1 MNIGEEIYPT
11 RLMNTK
17 LGYIYLDEILI
28 FVFLLIIMK
37 NHRYTMLLTAV
48 VAALSLS
55 AACSKPDRSEEAT
68 QLKNE
73 LQEII
78 FSNPEKVLERVDSA
92 ERTGVFTETTANL
105 IRSNVYGHMG
115 KTRLA
120 VFYGE
125 QIKQSPELRSEGVNY
140 YSALLQLTSLLNKN
154 GDWGKAI
161 HLADEIIADADQGG
175 LDEQMALRIK
185 SRALTNK
192 ASCEQNMGHLEEAER
207 YYLEGIDLMM
217 GVTQPKDYWIIDAL
231 VIAVIETTEFYL
243 EQDMPQKA
251 LPMVE
256 KADTAMARMARCPD
270 MPEYFL
276 NKRINNLTINQALTY
291 AANGHFDKAE
301 ALYRKHRQ
309 APDLSPYDLIAE
321 ARYLTMAGRY
331 DEAIRLFRKTDS
343 LYLARGSS
351 INNSYINN
359 YMMSQYKALKKAG
372 RTGEAMA
379 YADRMR
385 HLSDSIHVEER
396 KMDVEQQEV
405 IRQKEAE
412 ITSRRHS
419 LAIHRIII
427 LSAIIIILL
436 VGYLLV
442 RAWKYNKE
450 LEAKNRSLYQEIQ
463 QREKAEADELE
474 ALREKPAETL
484 SQSQLLY
491 RRLCEL
497 MQDPE
502 VYTNSETNQDTL
514 AGLAGTNRTYIYDAL
529 RECAGV
535 TPTDFINGY
544 RLRYAA
550 RLLAT
555 TSDSVALIAELC
567 GLTRRTFYRLF
578 DEAYSMSPS
587 DYRKVAKK

>member
-1 MNIGEEIYPT
+1 MK
-11 RLMNTK
+11 RRNT
-17 LGYIYLDEILI
+17 I
-28 FVFLLIIMK
+28 
-37 NHRYTMLLTAV
+37 LLTAV
-48 VAALSLS
+48 VTALTLLMN
-55 AACSKPDRSEEAT
+55 CSKPDRSEEAT

-78 FSNPEKVLERVDSA
+78 FSNPEQVLARVDSA
-92 ERTGVFTETTANL
+92 ERAGVFTETTANL
-105 IRSNVYGHMG
+105 IRSNVYGNMG

-125 QIKQSPELRSEGVNY
+125 QIKHSPQLRSEGVNY

-161 HLADEIIADADQGG
+161 HLADELIADADKGDM
-175 LDEQMALRIK
+175 DEQLALRIK
-185 SRALTNK
+185 SRALTVK
-192 ASCEQNMGHLEEAER
+192 GDCEKDMGHMEEAER
-207 YYLEGIDLMM
+207 YYLEGIDLIM
-217 GVTQPKDYWIIDAL
+217 GVTEPKDYWIIDAMVL
-231 VIAVIETTEFYL
+231 AVLETTEFYL

-251 LPMVE
+251 LPLIA
-256 KADTAMARMARCPD
+256 KGDTALARMARCPE
-270 MPEYFL
+270 MTEQFL
-276 NKRINNLTINQALTY
+276 VVRTNNVTINQALNY
-291 AANGHFDKAE
+291 AANGLYDQAE

-309 APDLSPYDLIAE
+309 ASRLSTYDLVAE
-321 ARYLTMAGRY
+321 ARYLTIVGRY

-351 INNSYINN
+351 ITNSYINN

-372 RTGEAMA
+372 RSGEAMV

-385 HLSDSIHVEER
+385 HLSDSIHLEER
-396 KMDVEQQEV
+396 KMDMEQQEV

-412 ITSRRHS
+412 ITSRSHS
-419 LAIHRIII
+419 LTIHRIIL
-427 LSAIIIILL
+427 LSAIMIILL
-436 VGYLLV
+436 VGCLLV
-442 RAWKYNKE
+442 RAWKYNKA

-463 QREKAEADELE
+463 QREKAEAEERE
-474 ALREKPAETL
+474 ALRERPAETL
-484 SQSQLLY
+484 SQSELLY

-497 MQDPE
+497 MSNPD
-502 VYTNSETNQDTL
+502 VFTNPDTNQDTL
-514 AGLAGTNRTYIYDAL
+514 ASLAGTNRTYIYDAL

-550 RLLAT
+550 GLLAT
-555 TSDSVALIAELC
+555 TKDSVALIAELC
-567 GLTRRTFYRLF
+567 GLSRRTFYRLF

-587 DYRKVAKK
+587 DYRKVAK

>member
-1 MNIGEEIYPT
+1 
-11 RLMNTK
+11 
-17 LGYIYLDEILI
+17 
-28 FVFLLIIMK
+28 MK
-37 NHRYTMLLTAV
+37 KRRYTILLTAV
-48 VAALSLS
+48 VAALSLLVDC
-55 AACSKPDRSEEAT
+55 AKPDRSEEAA

-73 LQEII
+73 IQDLLY
-78 FSNPEKVLERVDSA
+78 SNPEQALERVDSA
-92 ERTGVFTETTANL
+92 ELAGVFSETTANL
-105 IRSNVYGHMG
+105 IRSNVYGRMG
-115 KTRLA
+115 QTQLA
-120 VFYGE
+120 LFYGE
-125 QIKQSPELRSEGVNY
+125 QVKLSPELRSEGVNY
-140 YSALLQLTSLLNKN
+140 YSALLQLASLLNKN
-154 GDWGKAI
+154 GEWGKSL

-175 LDEQMALRIK
+175 LDEQMVLRIK
-185 SRALTNK
+185 SRALTVK
-192 ASCEQNMGHLEEAER
+192 GDCEKNMGHMEEAER

-217 GVTQPKDYWIIDAL
+217 GVVQPKDYWIADAL
-231 VIAVIETTEFYL
+231 VVAVIETTEFYL

-251 LPMVE
+251 LPMVA

-270 MPEYFL
+270 MPEYVL
-276 NKRINNLTINQALTY
+276 NRRSNNLTINQALAY

-309 APDLSPYDLIAE
+309 APNLSPYDLMAE

-331 DEAIRLFRKTDS
+331 DEAIRLSRKTDS
-343 LYLARGSS
+343 LYLAQGSA

-372 RTGEAMA
+372 RTDEAMA

-385 HLSDSIHVEER
+385 HLTDSIHLEER
-396 KMDVEQQEV
+396 KMDMEQQEV

-412 ITSRRHS
+412 ITSRRQS
-419 LAIHRIII
+419 LAVHRIIL
-427 LSAIIIILL
+427 LSAIIVILL

-442 RAWKYNKE
+442 RTRKYNRA
-450 LEAKNRSLYQEIQ
+450 LEEKNRSLYQEIL
-463 QREKAEADELE
+463 QREKAEADERE
-474 ALREKPAETL
+474 ALQERPAETL

-491 RRLCEL
+491 RRLCGL

-502 VYTNSETNQDTL
+502 IFTDPDTNQDTL
-514 AGLAGTNRTYIYDAL
+514 ARLAGTNRTYIYDAL

-544 RLRYAA
+544 RLRHAA

-567 GLTRRTFYRLF
+567 GLSRRTFYRLF
-578 DEAYSMSPS
+578 DETYSMSPS
-587 DYRKVAKK
+587 DYRKAAKK

>member
-1 MNIGEEIYPT
+1 MKK
-11 RLMNTK
+11 RR
-17 LGYIYLDEILI
+17 YII
-28 FVFLLIIMK
+28 
-37 NHRYTMLLTAV
+37 LLTAV
-48 VAALSLS
+48 VAALSLLVG
-55 AACSKPDRSEEAT
+55 CSKPDRSEEAT

-73 LQEII
+73 LQDIL
-78 FSNPEKVLERVDSA
+78 FSNPEHVLERVDSA
-92 ERTGVFTETTANL
+92 ELAGVFTETTANL
-105 IRSNVYGHMG
+105 IRSNVYGRMG
-115 KTRLA
+115 QTQLA
-120 VFYGE
+120 LFYGE
-125 QIKQSPELRSEGVNY
+125 QIKHSPELRSEGVNY

-154 GDWGKAI
+154 GEWGKAI
-161 HLADEIIADADQGG
+161 HLADEIMADVDKGG

-185 SRALTNK
+185 SRAFTNK
-192 ASCEQNMGHLEEAER
+192 ASCAQNMGLLEEAEC

-217 GVTQPKDYWIIDAL
+217 GVVQPKDYWIIDAL
-231 VIAVIETTEFYL
+231 VVAVIETTEFYL
-243 EQDMPQKA
+243 EQEMPQKA

-270 MPEYFL
+270 MPEYVL
-276 NKRINNLTINQALTY
+276 NKRVNNLTINQALAY
-291 AANGHFDKAE
+291 AANGYFDKAE

-343 LYLARGSS
+343 LYLAQGSA
-351 INNSYINN
+351 INSAYIDN
-359 YMMSQYKALKKAG
+359 YMMSQYKALQKAG
-372 RTGEAMA
+372 RTDEAMT

-385 HLSDSIHVEER
+385 HLSDSIHLEER
-396 KMDVEQQEV
+396 KMEMEQQEV
-405 IRQKEAE
+405 IREKEAE

-419 LAIHRIII
+419 LAVHRIIL
-427 LSAIIIILL
+427 LSAIIILLL

-442 RAWKYNKE
+442 RTRIYNKA
-450 LEAKNRSLYQEIQ
+450 LEEKNRSLYQEIQ
-463 QREKAEADELE
+463 QREKAEAEERE
-474 ALREKPAETL
+474 ALRERPSESL
-484 SQSQLLY
+484 SQNELLY

-502 VYTNSETNQDTL
+502 VFTNPDTNQDTL
-514 AGLAGTNRTYIYDAL
+514 AGLAGTNRTYIHDAL
-529 RECAGV
+529 RECADV

-567 GLTRRTFYRLF
+567 GLSRRTFYRLF

-587 DYRKVAKK
+587 DFRKAAKK

>member
-1 MNIGEEIYPT
+1 
-11 RLMNTK
+11 
-17 LGYIYLDEILI
+17 
-28 FVFLLIIMK
+28 MK
-37 NHRYTMLLTAV
+37 KRRYTILLTAV
-48 VAALSLS
+48 LAALSLLVD
-55 AACSKPDRSEEAT
+55 CSKPDRSEEAT

-73 LQEII
+73 LQEIL
-78 FSNPEKVLERVDSA
+78 FSNPEQVLARVDSA
-92 ERTGVFTETTANL
+92 EYAGVFSETTANL
-105 IRSNVYGHMG
+105 IRSNVYARMG
-115 KTRLA
+115 PTQLA
-120 VFYGE
+120 LFYGE
-125 QIKQSPELRSEGVNY
+125 QIKHSPELRSEGVNY

-154 GDWGKAI
+154 GEWGKAI

-217 GVTQPKDYWIIDAL
+217 GVVQPKDYWIIDAL
-231 VIAVIETTEFYL
+231 VVAVIETTEFYL

-270 MPEYFL
+270 MPEYVL
-276 NKRINNLTINQALTY
+276 NKRINNLTINQALAY

-343 LYLARGSS
+343 LYLAQGSA
-351 INNSYINN
+351 INSSYIEN

-385 HLSDSIHVEER
+385 HLSDSIHLQER
-396 KMDVEQQEV
+396 KMEMEQQEV

-412 ITSRRHS
+412 ITSSRHS
-419 LAIHRIII
+419 LAIHRITL
-427 LSAIIIILL
+427 LSATIIILL

-442 RAWKYNKE
+442 RAWKYNRA

-463 QREKAEADELE
+463 QQEKAEADERL
-474 ALREKPAETL
+474 AL
-484 SQSQLLY
+484 QSQPEESISQNQLIY
-491 RRLCEL
+491 RRLCEV

-502 VYTNSETNQDTL
+502 IFTNPETNQDTL
-514 AGLAGTNRTYIYDAL
+514 ASLTGTNRTYIYDAL
-529 RECAGV
+529 RECAHK
-535 TPTDFINGY
+535 TPIDFINGY
-544 RLRYAA
+544 RLRYATN
-550 RLLAT
+550 LLAT
-555 TSDSVALIAELC
+555 TKDSVSLIAELC
-567 GLTRRTFYRLF
+567 GLSRRTFYRLF
-578 DEAYSMSPS
+578 EEAYSMSPS
-587 DYRKVAKK
+587 DYRKASKK

>member
-125 QIKQSPELRSEGVNY
+125 QIKHSPELRSEGVNY

-331 DEAIRLFRKTDS
+331 DDAIRLFRKTDS

-405 IRQKEAE
+405 
-412 ITSRRHS
+412 
-419 LAIHRIII
+419 IHRIII

>member
-1 MNIGEEIYPT
+1 
-11 RLMNTK
+11 
-17 LGYIYLDEILI
+17 
-28 FVFLLIIMK
+28 MK
-37 NHRYTMLLTAV
+37 RRNAILLTAV
-48 VAALSLS
+48 VTALSLLMN
-55 AACSKPDRSEEAT
+55 CSKPDRSEEAT

-78 FSNPEKVLERVDSA
+78 FSNPEQVLARVDSA
-92 ERTGVFTETTANL
+92 ERAGVFTETTANL
-105 IRSNVYGHMG
+105 IRSNVYGNMG

-125 QIKQSPELRSEGVNY
+125 QIKHSPQLRSEGVNY

-161 HLADEIIADADQGG
+161 HLADELIADADKGDM
-175 LDEQMALRIK
+175 DEQLTLRIK
-185 SRALTNK
+185 SRALTVK
-192 ASCEQNMGHLEEAER
+192 GDCEKDMGHMEEAER

-217 GVTQPKDYWIIDAL
+217 GVTEPKDYWIIDAMVL
-231 VIAVIETTEFYL
+231 AVLETTEFYL

-251 LPMVE
+251 LPLIA
-256 KADTAMARMARCPD
+256 KGDTALARMARCPE
-270 MPEYFL
+270 MTEQFL
-276 NKRINNLTINQALTY
+276 VLRTNNLTINQALNY
-291 AANGHFDKAE
+291 AANGLYDKAE

-309 APDLSPYDLIAE
+309 ASRLSTYDLVAE
-321 ARYLTMAGRY
+321 ARYLTIVGRY

-351 INNSYINN
+351 ITNSYINN

-372 RTGEAMA
+372 RSGEAMV

-385 HLSDSIHVEER
+385 HLSDSIHLEER
-396 KMDVEQQEV
+396 KMDMEQQEV

-412 ITSRRHS
+412 ITSRSHS
-419 LAIHRIII
+419 LAIHRIIL
-427 LSAIIIILL
+427 LSAIMIILL

-442 RAWKYNKE
+442 RAWKYNKA

-463 QREKAEADELE
+463 QREKAEAEERE
-474 ALREKPAETL
+474 ALRERPAETL
-484 SQSQLLY
+484 SQSELLY

-497 MQDPE
+497 MSNPD
-502 VYTNSETNQDTL
+502 VYTNPDTTQDTL
-514 AGLAGTNRTYIYDAL
+514 ASLAGTNRTYIYDAL

-550 RLLAT
+550 GLLAT
-555 TSDSVALIAELC
+555 TKVSVALIAELC
-567 GLTRRTFYRLF
+567 GLSRRTFYRLF

-587 DYRKVAKK
+587 DYRKVAK

>member
-1 MNIGEEIYPT
+1 MKK
-11 RLMNTK
+11 RR
-17 LGYIYLDEILI
+17 YII
-28 FVFLLIIMK
+28 
-37 NHRYTMLLTAV
+37 LLTAV
-48 VAALSLS
+48 VAALSLLVG
-55 AACSKPDRSEEAT
+55 CSKPDRSEEAT

-73 LQEII
+73 LQDIL
-78 FSNPEKVLERVDSA
+78 FSNPEQVLERVDSA
-92 ERTGVFTETTANL
+92 ELAGVFTETTANL
-105 IRSNVYGHMG
+105 IRSNVYGRMG
-115 KTRLA
+115 QTRLA

-125 QIKQSPELRSEGVNY
+125 QIKHSPELRSEGVNY
-140 YSALLQLTSLLNKN
+140 YAALLQLTSLLNKN
-154 GDWGKAI
+154 GEWGKAI
-161 HLADEIIADADQGG
+161 HLADEIMADVDKGG

-185 SRALTNK
+185 SRAFTNK
-192 ASCEQNMGHLEEAER
+192 ASCAQNMGLLEEAEC

-217 GVTQPKDYWIIDAL
+217 GVVQPKDYWIIDAL
-231 VIAVIETTEFYL
+231 VVAVIETTEFYL
-243 EQDMPQKA
+243 EQEMPQKA

-270 MPEYFL
+270 MPEYVL
-276 NKRINNLTINQALTY
+276 NKRVNNLTINQALAY
-291 AANGHFDKAE
+291 AANGYFDKAE

-321 ARYLTMAGRY
+321 ARYLTMVGRY

-343 LYLARGSS
+343 LYLAQGSA
-351 INNSYINN
+351 INSAYIDN
-359 YMMSQYKALKKAG
+359 YMMSQYKALQKAG
-372 RTGEAMA
+372 RTDEAMT

-385 HLSDSIHVEER
+385 HLSDSIHLEER
-396 KMDVEQQEV
+396 KMEMEQQEV
-405 IRQKEAE
+405 IREKEAE

-419 LAIHRIII
+419 LAVHRIIL
-427 LSAIIIILL
+427 LSAIIILLL

-442 RAWKYNKE
+442 RTRIYNKA
-450 LEAKNRSLYQEIQ
+450 LEEKNRSLYQEIQ
-463 QREKAEADELE
+463 QREKAEAEERE
-474 ALREKPAETL
+474 ALRERPAETL
-484 SQSQLLY
+484 SQSELLY

-502 VYTNSETNQDTL
+502 VFTNPDTNQDTL
-514 AGLAGTNRTYIYDAL
+514 ASLAGTNRTYIYDAL

-555 TSDSVALIAELC
+555 TSDSVSLIAELC
-567 GLTRRTFYRLF
+567 GLSRRTFYRLF

-587 DYRKVAKK
+587 DYRKASKK